1 MFYIYHLPEV
11 WIFSKTFSVALIL
24 EWQTDKQKDIPI
36 MYWLP
41 KLYKTPI
48 VCSFTVASKQNNT
61 KPLTK
66 TISNIFKMIYF
77 HVENFHNNSQ
87 CYSNFEKF
95 WVVQRYFPIFEK
107 LTKINH
113 KKNAET
119 TSTFD
124 SVHFILLLHKTTY

>member
-1 MFYIYHLPEV
+1 
-11 WIFSKTFSVALIL
+11 
-24 EWQTDKQKDIPI
+24 

-87 CYSNFEKF
+87 RYSNFEKF

-119 TSTFD
+119 TSTFGF
-124 SVHFILLLHKTTY
+124 STFYTTTPENHLLIKVLK

>member
-1 MFYIYHLPEV
+1 
-11 WIFSKTFSVALIL
+11 
-24 EWQTDKQKDIPI
+24 

-77 HVENFHNNSQ
+77 HVENFHNSQ
-87 CYSNFEKF
+87 RYSNFEKF

-124 SVHFILLLHKTTY
+124 FGTFYTTTPQNHLLIKVLK